1 VAVVLQPM
9 LALLA
14 PPRIVLGGP
23 AGLAGGVELASL
35 VAERLSLAPSR
46 VAASELTASVLA
58 GARSLLVTD
67 LQARLEQ
74 QIDEEL

>member
-1 VAVVLQPM
+1 M
-9 LALLA
+9 
-14 PPRIVLGGP
+14 RP
-23 AGLAGGVELASL
+23 AELASL

-58 GARSLLVTD
+58 GARLLLVTD